1 MSNFT
6 QTLCILFALTLVSLL
21 SSAATSRPHP
31 PSKASAPQ
39 KPPSCDSLKF
49 KMNDCIPYLKKD
61 SSMAKPVTS
70 CCSGVKDVWKVD
82 STCVYEALKS
92 NVELGFNINVTRV
105 AHVSSACGFMDV
117 SLDEYFGAFFIFF

>member
-6 QTLCILFALTLVSLL
+6 QTLCFLFALTLVSLL
-21 SSAATSRPHP
+21 SSAAASRPHP

-39 KPPSCDSLKF
+39 KPSCDSLKF

-82 STCVYEALKS
+82 STCVYEALKI

-105 AHVSSACGFMDV
+105 ARVSSACGFMDV
-117 SLDEYFGAFFIFF
+117 SLD